1 VDQPLPSRA
10 SAPADGVFL
19 DGWSLAE
26 VPVRVVLF
34 DRELRIFDLSG
45 AELRCW
51 PFVGL
56 HVDAMQE
63 GNAYHLTHASAG
75 DEQLLLR
82 NTELAARALASTP
95 HVSVLPGGKH
105 KLAYGLSGLGALLAV
120 LAGLYFSVPTL
131 SLFIARRIPLE
142 QERALG
148 GELDFLLT
156 FDECDRKQAAKTLTK
171 LLSELGEKGGV
182 GYQVRVTGSE
192 VPNAFAL
199 PGGVIL
205 VTRGFLR
212 EAKSGDEIAGVLAH
226 EVEHIVQRH
235 VLAGALRGVLLTALW
250 SITFGDYSG
259 LLVLD
264 PSTAYQI
271 ATLEFSREDEQAA
284 DDGAVARLHRANLS
298 HRGLI
303 SFFERISEESGDL
316 EGPAWLSTHPSI
328 KARLRALEKVDDVLH
343 PRAPLTEAELEALRS
358 TCSDSSQQD
367 DTDAAPTSVP
377 ASRAFSSTTPS
388 AR

>member
-1 VDQPLPSRA
+1 M
-10 SAPADGVFL
+10 FL

-26 VPVRVVLF
+26 VPVRVVLT
-34 DRELRIFDLSG
+34 DRELRIYELSG

-51 PFVGL
+51 PLVGL

-63 GNAYHLTHASAG
+63 GHAYHLTHASAG

-82 NTELAARALASTP
+82 NPELAARALAVTP

-105 KLAYGLSGLGALLAV
+105 KLAYGLAGLGALLAV
-120 LAGLYFSVPTL
+120 LAGLYFSVPKL
-131 SLFIARRIPLE
+131 SVLVARRIPLE

-148 GELDFLLT
+148 GELEFLLA
-156 FDECDRKQAAKTLTK
+156 FDQCDGADASKTLTR
-171 LLSELGEKGGV
+171 LLAELGEKGGV
-182 GYQVRVTGSE
+182 GYEVRVISSD

-212 EAKSGDEIAGVLAH
+212 EAKNGDEIAGVLAH

-235 VLAGALRGVLLTALW
+235 VLAGALRGALLTALW
-250 SITFGDYSG
+250 SITLGDYSG

-298 HRGLI
+298 HQGLV
-303 SFFERISEESGDL
+303 SFFRHISKESDDV
-316 EGPAWLSTHPSI
+316 EGPAWLSTHPST
-328 KARLRALEKVDDVLH
+328 KARLRALESVKDVPH
-343 PRAPLTEAELEALRS
+343 PRAPLSEAQMKALRA
-358 TCSDSSQQD
+358 TCSDATKPD
-367 DTDAAPTSVP
+367 DADDAE
-377 ASRAFSSTTPS
+377 
-388 AR
+388 

>member
-1 VDQPLPSRA
+1 MDEEQPSRA

-26 VPVRVVLF
+26 VPVRVTLGAH
-34 DRELRIFDLSG
+34 ELRIFDLSDT
-45 AELRCW
+45 ELRCW

-63 GNAYHLTHASAG
+63 GNVYHLTHTSAG

-82 NTELAARALASTP
+82 NPELAARALAVTP

-105 KLAYGLSGLGALLAV
+105 KLAYGLAGLSALLAV
-120 LAGLYFSVPTL
+120 LAGVYFSVPKL
-131 SLFIARRIPLE
+131 SLFVARRIPLE

-148 GELDFLLT
+148 GELDFLLA
-156 FDECDRKQAAKTLTK
+156 FDECDSKQAAKTLTK
-171 LLSELGEKGGV
+171 LLAELGEKGGV
-182 GYQVRVTGSE
+182 GYQVRVISSE

-212 EAKSGDEIAGVLAH
+212 EAESGDEIAGVLAH
-226 EVEHIVQRH
+226 EVEHIAQRH
-235 VLAGALRGVLLTALW
+235 VLAGALRGALLTALW
-250 SITFGDYSG
+250 SITLGDYSG

-284 DDGAVARLHRANLS
+284 DDGAVVRLHRANLS

-303 SFFERISEESGDL
+303 SFFEHISKESDDL
-316 EGPAWLSTHPSI
+316 EGPAWLSTHPSTE
-328 KARLRALEKVDDVLH
+328 ARLRALEKVDDVPH
-343 PRAPLTEAELEALRS
+343 PRAPLTDAQLEELRS
-358 TCSDSSQQD
+358 TCSDVTEPD
-367 DTDAAPTSVP
+367 DEDEAE
-377 ASRAFSSTTPS
+377 
-388 AR
+388 